1 MMSVSQ
7 HDPKRLSGRTVL
19 LSLLGFFGVIFAVNG
34 VFAYY
39 AITTYTGIVT
49 EGSYRKGLKYD
60 TQIEA
65 QAAQDR
71 LGWTASLALDDTG
84 RALRLRLSA
93 ADGAPLSGRAVRVE
107 VGRPATD
114 RFDQMIMLSE
124 DAPGLY
130 TGDLAL
136 PAPGNWIASVAVIE
150 GIGASETT
158 VYRMRQRLWLK
169 PGN

>member
-1 MMSVSQ
+1 MSLSQ
-7 HDPKRLSGRTVL
+7 REPKRLSGRSVL

-39 AITTYTGIVT
+39 AITTHNGIVT

-60 TQIEA
+60 TQIAA

-71 LGWTASLALDDTG
+71 LGWTASLALDGPDK
-84 RALRLRLSA
+84 RLRLSLSA
-93 ADGAPLSGRAVRVE
+93 ADGAPVSGLAVRVE

-114 RFDQMIMLSE
+114 RFDQVLMLLE
-124 DAPGLY
+124 DEPGLY
-130 TGDLAL
+130 IGDLAL
-136 PAPGNWIASVAVIE
+136 PAPGNWIASVEVIE
-150 GIGASETT
+150 GIEASETT

-169 PGN
+169 PES